1 MRLCDRGVI
10 KKKKNYNSVSPGGER
25 KPEKKRRGDESMS
38 HFHMRDGGR
47 RGRWEEKRSTK

>member
-1 MRLCDRGVI
+1 MTEGSL
-10 KKKKNYNSVSPGGER
+10 KKKNYNSVSPGGER